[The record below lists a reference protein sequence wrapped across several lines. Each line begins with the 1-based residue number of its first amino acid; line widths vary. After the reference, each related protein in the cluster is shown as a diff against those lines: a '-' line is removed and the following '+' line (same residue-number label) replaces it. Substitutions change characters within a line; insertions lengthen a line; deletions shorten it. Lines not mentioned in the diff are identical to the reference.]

1 MLRDVMMS
9 IERIQKNSK
18 EINRMLA
25 QINALVQQRHLSQ
38 AQRAQW
44 LAACEE
50 FHSRYEYLCFPGGGA
65 TLARVRFGDPDAVET
80 AVQFLLADPYHFR
93 SGYLKGRLWR
103 WLANLQLNPGARDR
117 LERAAIS
124 YLDRRICR
132 EFWVMCKAMPRIGGT
147 HFWSQIAERTLTSDD
162 AAIVQRATLLL
173 AHGANV
179 HAGVLA
185 RRRFYRP
192 MLELPINA

>member
-1 MLRDVMMS
+1 MLPVAMKS
-9 IERIQKNSK
+9 LERIQKNSR

-25 QINALVQQRHLSQ
+25 QINALVQERHLSP

-50 FHSRYEYLCFPGGGA
+50 FHSRYEQLCFPGGGA
-65 TLARVRFGDPDAVET
+65 MLARVRVGDPEAVET

-103 WLANLQLNPGARDR
+103 WLANLPLGESARNR
-117 LERAAIS
+117 LERAAMS

-132 EFWVMCKAMPRIGGT
+132 EFWVMCKAMPRIGRA
-147 HFWSQIAERTLTSDD
+147 HFWSQVAERALASDD
-162 AAIVQRATLLL
+162 AAAVQRATLLL
-173 AHGANV
+173 AYGTNV
-179 HAGVLA
+179 HAGALA

-192 MLELPINA
+192 MLELRPL